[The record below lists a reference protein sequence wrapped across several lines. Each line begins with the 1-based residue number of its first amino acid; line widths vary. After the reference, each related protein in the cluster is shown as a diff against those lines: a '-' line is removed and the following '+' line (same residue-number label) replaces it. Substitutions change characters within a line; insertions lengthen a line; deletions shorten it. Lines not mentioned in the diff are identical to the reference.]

1 MQWLETIEKNLEN
14 FNIYRGTIDQY
25 DAIEILVI
33 AALIYYILAWM
44 KKTRAWLLM
53 KGLIVI
59 GALVFVA
66 YMSKMT
72 TIVWIA
78 KNLVSFAAIA
88 IIVVLQPEL
97 RHALEGLGKKNF
109 LGNIS
114 FSDSTR
120 KEQEE
125 QELERAITE
134 VVHACF
140 EMGRAKTGA
149 LIVFEGDESL
159 KEIEDTGIAIDA
171 IVSSQLLINIFEK
184 NTPLHDGAVIMRGSR
199 VVSATCYLPRSEN
212 PGLSKD
218 LGTRHRAAIG
228 VSEATDSIT
237 VVVSEETGMVSI
249 AYEGKLERNVGP
261 KVLQKK
267 LMQTIAK
274 REEEEEQSQKSGW
287 RIRGKAKNEK
297 TDLK

>member
-171 IVSSQLLINIFEK
+171 IVSSQLLINIFEHK
-184 NTPLHDGAVIMRGSR
+184 RIH
-199 VVSATCYLPRSEN
+199 RSMT
-212 PGLSKD
+212 GL
-218 LGTRHRAAIG
+218 
-228 VSEATDSIT
+228 
-237 VVVSEETGMVSI
+237 
-249 AYEGKLERNVGP
+249 
-261 KVLQKK
+261 
-267 LMQTIAK
+267 
-274 REEEEEQSQKSGW
+274 
-287 RIRGKAKNEK
+287 
-297 TDLK
+297 

>member
-237 VVVSEETGMVSI
+237 VVVSEETGMVLSLI
-249 AYEGKLERNVGP
+249 H
-261 KVLQKK
+261 
-267 LMQTIAK
+267 I
-274 REEEEEQSQKSGW
+274 
-287 RIRGKAKNEK
+287 
-297 TDLK
+297 

>member
-1 MQWLETIEKNLEN
+1 MQWIETIEKNLDN
-14 FNIYRGTIDQY
+14 FNIYRNTIDQY
-25 DAIEILVI
+25 DVIEILVI
-33 AALIYYILAWM
+33 AVLIYYILAWM

-66 YMSKMT
+66 YLSKMT

-78 KNLVSFAAIA
+78 KNLVSFATIA

-109 LGNIS
+109 LGNLS
-114 FSDSTR
+114 FTDSNR

-125 QELERAITE
+125 QELEHAVTE
-134 VVHACF
+134 VVSACF

-184 NTPLHDGAVIMRGSR
+184 NTPLHDGAVIMRGNR

-212 PGLSKD
+212 PGLSKE

-237 VVVSEETGMVSI
+237 VVVSEETGMVSV
-249 AYEGKLERNVGP
+249 AYEGRLEQNVGP

-267 LMQTIAK
+267 LMQTLGK
-274 REEEEEQSQKSGW
+274 REEPEEQEQKSRW
-287 RIRGKAKNEK
+287 WTRGKAKNEK
-297 TDLK
+297 KDHK

>member
-1 MQWLETIEKNLEN
+1 MQWIETIEKFLEN
-14 FNIYRGTIDQY
+14 FNIYRSTLTIY

-33 AALIYYILAWM
+33 AILIYYILAWM

-78 KNLVSFAAIA
+78 KNLVSFAAVA
-88 IIVVLQPEL
+88 LIVILQPEL

-109 LGNIS
+109 LGNIT
-114 FSDSTR
+114 FSDKGE
-120 KEQEE
+120 KEDD
-125 QELERAITE
+125 LEHTITE
-134 VVHACF
+134 VVNACF

-149 LIVFEGDESL
+149 LIVFERDESL

-184 NTPLHDGAVIMRGSR
+184 NTPLHDGAVVIRGNR
-199 VVSATCYLPRSEN
+199 VASATCYLPRSEN
-212 PGLSKD
+212 PSLSKD
-218 LGTRHRAAIG
+218 LGTRHRAAVG
-228 VSEATDSIT
+228 VAEATDSVT

-261 KVLQKK
+261 KVLQKT
-267 LMQTIAK
+267 LLQMIAK
-274 REEEEEQSQKSGW
+274 QQEEAEQIQKSGW
-287 RIRGKAKNEK
+287 WFLGRAKNEK
-297 TDLK
+297 TDHK